1 MLISAAIMA
10 VKYYLK
16 KIARRSP
23 GEVLREG
30 FRRARVALKLERS
43 LGRGRALGPY
53 AVSFW
58 LTRRCNLNCE
68 MCWVE
73 HSRRLEG
80 DAYLRTREELTLG
93 ELKGVID
100 DVVRWRPR
108 VGVTGGEPF
117 LRRGALDFIAYVKS
131 RGLRCGANT
140 NGTFLARDAAAV
152 VESGLDGIMVSVDG
166 PPAVHD
172 RVRRSPGSFVKTKE
186 GLGALLAA
194 RGRGRPPYVKITCT
208 ITNANVASLAGL
220 PALFMDLPLDEF
232 TFQHLW
238 FTDQDTADAQ
248 RALFAKIFGQ
258 DTTYLQGFVT
268 PDIPPVDVEELRRQ
282 VTAIK
287 KKRWPFPVNFYP
299 DLDDA
304 ALATFYENP
313 RHNFREACFSRWLR
327 ADVLPDGTVSPC
339 LGLDVGNVRDKPF
352 SEIWNGAAF
361 RRFRRELAAR
371 GVFAGCS
378 RCCGLF
384 SD

>member
-1 MLISAAIMA
+1 MA
-10 VKYYLK
+10 FARYVR
-16 KIARRSP
+16 KITNRSP
-23 GEVLREG
+23 AELFREAEK
-30 FRRARVALKLERS
+30 RARVALKLERR
-43 LGRGRALGPY
+43 LGRGRALTPY

-58 LTRRCNLNCE
+58 VTRRCNLSCE

-80 DAYLRTREELTLG
+80 DAYLRPGDELTLD

-108 VGVTGGEPF
+108 VGITGGEPF
-117 LRRGALDFIAYVKS
+117 VRGDTLDFIAYAKS
-131 RGLRCGANT
+131 RGLRCGVNT
-140 NGTFLARDAAAV
+140 NGTFLGRDARELVA
-152 VESGLDGIMVSVDG
+152 SGLDSVMVSVDG

-172 RVRRSPGSFVKTKE
+172 GQRRSPGSFARTKE
-186 GLGALLAA
+186 GLDALLAA
-194 RGRGRPPYVKITCT
+194 RARRPRGRTPYVKITCT
-208 ITNANVASLAGL
+208 ITDANVASLASL
-220 PALFMDLPLDEF
+220 PALFLELPLDEF
-232 TFQHLW
+232 TFQHQW
-238 FTDQDTADAQ
+238 FTDRRTADAQ
-248 RALFAKIFGQ
+248 RALFAELFGQ

-268 PDIPPVDVEELRRQ
+268 ADLPPVDVDALWRQ
-282 VTAIK
+282 AATIRSR
-287 KKRWPFPVNFYP
+287 RWPFQVNFYP
-299 DLDDA
+299 DLDESQ
-304 ALATFYENP
+304 LRLFYENP
-313 RHNFREACFSRWLR
+313 GYSFRPACFSRWLR

-361 RRFRRELAAR
+361 RRFRVELANG